1 MCLNTWSLVCL
12 AVLEGYRTFTRWS
25 LAGGSGS
32 LGAGLEVPTA
42 GLDFLSAALLLDCIC
57 NMTTCLMLLHQAFQT
72 MLDSY
77 NKAFLLYAIFVGYFH
92 WQ

>member
-1 MCLNTWSLVCL
+1 MNTWSLVGR
-12 AVLEGYRTFTRWS
+12 AVLECCRTFTRWS

-32 LGAGLEVPTA
+32 LGVDLEVPTA
-42 GLDFLSAALLLDCIC
+42 GLDFLSATLLLDCIC

-72 MLDSY
+72 MPDSY

-92 WQ
+92 